1 MQLKASAAR
10 HAAPALH
17 PWVTP
22 HQTKEA
28 QKNGFQRGRPPAM
41 WPRST
46 LRLESPHDVAAG
58 IQGEAAAG
66 FGSMS
71 ALPRARAQTG
81 GLGRPAFLQRH
92 CSACLHGMHKGSWDR
107 DSESVHACCRVI
119 LGGTKA
125 ME

>member
-46 LRLESPHDVAAG
+46 MTVPMTSL
-58 IQGEAAAG
+58 
-66 FGSMS
+66 
-71 ALPRARAQTG
+71 
-81 GLGRPAFLQRH
+81 PAFKVKQPL
-92 CSACLHGMHKGSWDR
+92 ALDP
-107 DSESVHACCRVI
+107 
-119 LGGTKA
+119 
-125 ME
+125 